1 MATQYLIFGIEAA
14 PGDKPR
20 AVEQING
27 DLLLPAAGRPILE
40 EALLLAEA
48 ALPRDRTAE
57 RAALAD
63 ARQLLGI
70 VKVDTERE
78 ALLANLMKVR
88 PL

>member
-1 MATQYLIFGIEAA
+1 MAIQYLIFGIEAA

-20 AVEQING
+20 AVEQVNG

-40 EALLLAEA
+40 QALLLAEA

-57 RAALAD
+57 LEALVD
-63 ARQLLGI
+63 ARRLLG
-70 VKVDTERE
+70 VEKVDTERQ

>member
-48 ALPRDRTAE
+48 ALSQDRIAE
-57 RAALAD
+57 LEALAD
-63 ARQLLGI
+63 ARRLLGI
-70 VKVDTERE
+70 VKVDPEQET
-78 ALLANLMKVR
+78 LLANLMKVR